1 VECYA
6 CPRQFLNAYSPDRPG
21 CIVLDLRMPQFT
33 GLQVLEEL
41 TRRRYHPPIIIISGH
56 GDIPAAVSAMKLGAI
71 DFLEKPYRGSALL
84 EAVRR
89 ALELDARNRKCRE
102 DRETLVAHFRTLSDE
117 ERRVLALTAEGKPDK
132 AIAVKLDLS
141 LRTIQ
146 LRRASVMQKM
156 QARSRAELIRLA
168 HLIEQILFQNSG

>member
-1 VECYA
+1 
-6 CPRQFLNAYSPDRPG
+6 
-21 CIVLDLRMPQFT
+21 MPQLT

-41 TRRRYHPPIIIISGH
+41 TRRRYHPPIIMISGH

-89 ALELDARNRKCRE
+89 ALEVDARNRKCRE
-102 DRETLVAHFRTLSDE
+102 DRDTLVAHFRALSEE
-117 ERRVLALTAEGKPDK
+117 ERSVLALTAEGKPDK

-156 QARSRAELIRLA
+156 QAHSRAELIRLA
-168 HLIEQILFQNSG
+168 HLIEQMLSQNSG